1 MARVRAR
8 HEPSANWVRRRNAMP
23 RRYAGSVT
31 DGPRLRSRGTLL
43 NELIIGG
50 STALQW
56 GRDFAV
62 AELSFWSR
70 ATITPTGF
78 NGAAT
83 SQSRNSLR
91 HSWSIDRA
99 RGSARVAVRGAR
111 PRRVSATVR
120 NISRKPYRPL
130 RWPTSAMA
138 SRGRPHASTADHTGT
153 EAQHSRLAA
162 ALEGREAP
170 RSGSPSRGRTW
181 HGRTIPETDA

>member
-1 MARVRAR
+1 MGRDFAVAELRGPPDQDGRCGGRVNGAATSQSRN
-8 HEPSANWVRRRNAMP
+8 SAPTR
-23 RRYAGSVT
+23 
-31 DGPRLRSRGTLL
+31 DGHRKSW
-43 NELIIGG
+43 
-50 STALQW
+50 LQW

-62 AELSFWSR
+62 AELTHPGR
-70 ATITPTGF
+70 LTPAAKGF